1 MFLSVW
7 SLEEYFLLGNSNTYG
22 FHAAFNGISLS
33 LGERVAFLAMCGEYG
48 GKVQKGGLSLPG
60 RQALVAR
67 WNQGNSCGLAALQDS
82 KAAKKRQDDLK
93 IPATMSW
100 LNTPLNCWNRCVPLY
115 NNKLTSNHIFLGLPW
130 NCWLVVLD
138 KLKIDNMLTLEM
150 DAGVARQALP
160 AQTKE
165 TSRRWLEDLATY
177 IGSLHQTSRRNWGL

>member
-48 GKVQKGGLSLPG
+48 GKVQKGSLSLPG

-115 NNKLTSNHIFLGLPW
+115 NNKLTSNHIIFFGSA
-130 NCWLVVLD
+130 
-138 KLKIDNMLTLEM
+138 LELLISC
-150 DAGVARQALP
+150 AWQA
-160 AQTKE
+160 QDWQHVDTRDGRRCGS
-165 TSRRWLEDLATY
+165 TSSSSA
-177 IGSLHQTSRRNWGL
+177 N